1 VCATAERVPTP
12 SAEEMAAGSGLEHV
26 RSDAAMRPYS
36 AKPWLWTGSA
46 LLVAHA
52 AVLASLGTGA
62 DGPVLSNLL
71 QLALGV
77 LCVPACLEASRRS
90 GSLGRYFWRLMTFT
104 FVVWCVGQTLGTY
117 NEFHPDEALSGF
129 NDLLFVASTVPFGMV
144 LFLDPDH
151 EPNRFDRLHILDF
164 IQAILFWGSVYLYF
178 SQPHPGTDPAY
189 AAWKRSMVY
198 DVVLTGAFFLRAVLT
213 KSCVVRALFGRML
226 LFLLLASLADAYSN
240 YPGRSLRAGRW
251 YDIVWSLLLAIPLL
265 IAATWNKA
273 ESSNASA
280 GGAARAHNIV
290 VQQLFPLLYP
300 LLILLMSARNAATH
314 PVLATAIGLVSF
326 VCFSGRLLVTQRRLQ
341 LSEAGYQKAKEAAE
355 SASRAKSAFLANMSH
370 EIRTP
375 MNGILGMTELALD
388 TNLGPEQREY
398 LSVVKSSAQGLLQV
412 INDILDFSKIEA
424 GKLDLEQF
432 EFKLRATLGEALRI
446 LAIPAHKKGLE
457 LNCHIPAEVPDYLIG
472 DPSRLKQIIVNLVG
486 NAVKFTPSG
495 EVLVSVDLEPRT
507 TEDVCLHFSVQ
518 DTGPGIPIEKQ
529 KKIFEAFTQADHST
543 TRQFGGTGLGLTIS
557 TRLVQ
562 LMAGN
567 IWVESESGGSTFHFT
582 AVFQPGRTQ
591 APQTPPTDPG
601 TLDDLRVLV
610 VDDNATTCRVL
621 QQMLTNWHMAPAV
634 ADSASSALPAMEQAR
649 AAGRPFRLVLL
660 DGRMAEE
667 DGCWL
672 ARQVRDGLAPGGA
685 TIMLLASDQHAREL
699 ARGAALGS
707 AAHVVKP
714 VEQSDV
720 FDAILTALNPQMPK
734 RVPAT
739 EGSVQPGNER
749 RLRILLAEDNIVNQ
763 KVADGI
769 LRKLGHTVV
778 IAGNG
783 KEAIEALNNSGQNGF
798 DLVLMDVQMPEMDG
812 LEATRSI
819 RMTDRAH
826 GTHTPVIA
834 MTAHAMMG
842 DRERFLEAGMD
853 GYIGKPIR
861 VAELMEEIRRFAPD
875 FVPIGEK

>member
-1 VCATAERVPTP
+1 
-12 SAEEMAAGSGLEHV
+12 M
-26 RSDAAMRPYS
+26 
-36 AKPWLWTGSA
+36 
-46 LLVAHA
+46 LVAHA

-62 DGPVLSNLL
+62 AGPLLSNLL

-104 FVVWCVGQTLGTY
+104 FVVWCVGQSLGTY

-213 KSCVVRALFGRML
+213 KSRVVCALFGRML

-273 ESSNASA
+273 ESSNAAA

-341 LSEAGYQKAKEAAE
+341 LSEAGFQKAKEAAE
-355 SASRAKSAFLANMSH
+355 TASRAKSAFLANMSH

-388 TNLGPEQREY
+388 TTLGPEQREY

-424 GKLDLEQF
+424 GKLDLEHF

-457 LNCHIPAEVPDYLIG
+457 LNCHVPADVPDHLVG
-472 DPSRLKQIIVNLVG
+472 DPSRLKQIVVNLVG

-495 EVLVSVDLEPRT
+495 EVLVSVALEWRSN
-507 TEDVCLHFSVQ
+507 EDVRLHFSVR

-562 LMAGN
+562 LMEGN
-567 IWVESESGGSTFHFT
+567 IWIESQSGAGSTFHFT
-582 AVFQPGRTQ
+582 AVFQPGRTL
-591 APQTPPTDPG
+591 QTLQMDPE
-601 TLDDLRVLV
+601 LPEDLRVLV

-621 QQMLTNWHMAPAV
+621 EQMLTNWHMAPAV
-634 ADSASSALPAMEQAR
+634 ASGASSALVAMEQAV

-667 DGCWL
+667 NEFWL
-672 ARQVRDGLAPGGA
+672 ARQVRDRLPTGGA
-685 TIMLLASDQHAREL
+685 TIMLLASDQHARDL
-699 ARGAALGS
+699 ARCAALGS

-714 VEQSDV
+714 VEQSDL
-720 FDAILTALNPQMPK
+720 FDAILTALNPQ
-734 RVPAT
+734 VPA
-739 EGSVQPGNER
+739 GKPASPGPVR
-749 RLRILLAEDNIVNQ
+749 TATGPRLRILLAEDNIVNQ

-783 KEAIEALNNSGQNGF
+783 REAIEALNNSGPNGF

-819 RMTDRAH
+819 RIKDQAH

-834 MTAHAMMG
+834 MTAHAMTG

-875 FVPIGEK
+875 FVPAAEK